1 MFDDDLAPKKKIPA
15 LKNLEPLS
23 LDELAAYI
31 DDLKAEIVRTEGEI
45 ARKKAHAAAASSFF
59 KS

>member
-1 MFDDDLAPKKKIPA
+1 MFDDDTAPKKRLPV

-23 LDELAAYI
+23 MDELAAYI
-31 DDLKAEIVRTEGEI
+31 DDLKAEISRTEGEM